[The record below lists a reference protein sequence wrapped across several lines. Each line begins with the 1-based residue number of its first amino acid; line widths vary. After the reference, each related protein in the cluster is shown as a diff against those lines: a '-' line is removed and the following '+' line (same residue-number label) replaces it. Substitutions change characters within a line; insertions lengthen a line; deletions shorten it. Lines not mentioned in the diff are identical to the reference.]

1 MSDNLLLDLSPRE
14 VEVIRMALRMQQDTH
29 QRNGFKVLV
38 IETEE
43 LRSKIANAI
52 IDNHASGKPVSV

>member
-1 MSDNLLLDLSPRE
+1 MSDNLLLDLTPRE
-14 VEVIRMALRMQQDTH
+14 VEVIRMALRQSQDTH

-52 IDNHASGKPVSV
+52 IDNNTNGKPVRV